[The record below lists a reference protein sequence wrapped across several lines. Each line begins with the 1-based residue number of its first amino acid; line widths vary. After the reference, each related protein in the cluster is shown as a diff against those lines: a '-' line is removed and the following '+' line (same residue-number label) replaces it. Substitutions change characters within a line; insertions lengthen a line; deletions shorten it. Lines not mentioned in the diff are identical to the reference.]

1 MRLNKFQEQFKDL
14 MLDHPDALQSPPAEL
29 ADFCMSGDIPLPER
43 LSVYRNNIIGSLT
56 DVMRASFPVLE
67 ALVGQEFLDGMAR
80 SFILKNPPARGCLNF
95 YGAGFAEFI
104 EAFEPAKSLP
114 YLPDIARF
122 ELALGQAY
130 YADEDAPMAADELS
144 KVAPEEL
151 GALQLFLREN
161 VRLISSQHPIVAL
174 RDYCLAGA
182 EGEPPALDQG
192 GVSLMVYRPAYNVEV
207 IETADDEHMMLST
220 LQTGQPLGTAV
231 EEVLARHPDFDFGAF
246 LKKHIALETFLPLS
260 PNE

>member
-1 MRLNKFQEQFKDL
+1 
-14 MLDHPDALQSPPAEL
+14 LQAPPAEL
-29 ADFCMSGDIPLPER
+29 TDFCMSGDIPLPER

-56 DVMRASFPVLE
+56 DVMRASFPVME

-80 SFILKNPPARGCLNF
+80 SFILKKPPARGCLNF

-104 EAFEPAKSLP
+104 ERFEPAKSLP

-130 YADEDAPMAADELS
+130 YAHDDTPMQAEELGS
-144 KVAPEEL
+144 VAPEEL
-151 GALQLFLREN
+151 GEVQLFLRES
-161 VRLISSQHPIVAL
+161 VRLVSSGHPLVAL

-182 EGEPPALDQG
+182 EGQPPALDQG
-192 GVSLMVYRPAYNVEV
+192 GVSLMIYRPAYNVEV
-207 IETADDEHMMLST
+207 IETAADEHLMLST
-220 LQTGQPLGTAV
+220 LQTGQPLGAAV
-231 EEVLARHPDFDFGAF
+231 EEVLAQHPDFDFGAF
-246 LKKHIALETFLPLS
+246 LQKHIALETFLPLS